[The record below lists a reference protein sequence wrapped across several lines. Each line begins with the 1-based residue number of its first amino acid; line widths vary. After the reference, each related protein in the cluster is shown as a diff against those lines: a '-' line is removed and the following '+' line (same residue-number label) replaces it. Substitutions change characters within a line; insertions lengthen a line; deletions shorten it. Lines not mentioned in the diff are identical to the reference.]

1 MKVLIKVIFL
11 SLFISCTQN
20 YEYENSIEKDIKTL
34 SDDSFEGREAGTQG
48 EKKAA
53 EFIKTRFQEIGLEPK
68 GVDGFFQY
76 FNFNKS
82 SNPHQQSSLNSDSKD
97 KLESLNVIGF
107 IDNKSSSTV
116 VIGAHFDHLGYGNS
130 SSLSTTK
137 EIHNGADDNASGV
150 ALMIDLAKKLSPYG
164 PYSNELNENN
174 YLFIAFGAEELGLL
188 GSNYF
193 NKYPTLE
200 LESINY
206 MFNFDMVGRLNEENS
221 LAVYGTGTSPIFK
234 QTIKSNNTFFK
245 LSENESGQGPSDH
258 TSFYLNDIPV
268 LHFFTGQ
275 HSDYHKPGD
284 DYHLINYD
292 GLNKISKYIL
302 DLILDL
308 NDNGKLKFSKTN
320 DQNSRM
326 SPKFNVTL
334 GVMPDYLFDGEGMK
348 IDGVSADKPA
358 EKGGIKKGDIVIKI
372 NDYSIDDMMSYMET
386 LSKFNKGDKAE
397 VSVLRDAKIVILNI
411 EF

>member
-1 MKVLIKVIFL
+1 MSKILIIDDELEICKQVSLILNKNDFNSTYVTSYEEFINLHKKNFDFDLVLVDLWLKNSSKQGIDIINELKNNYNDLVI
-11 SLFISCTQN
+11 ICTG
-20 YEYENSIEKDIKTL
+20 S
-34 SDDSFEGREAGTQG
+34 QG
-48 EKKAA
+48 EKRAA

-82 SNPHQQSSLNSDSKD
+82 SNPHQQSSLDSDSKD

-107 IDNKSSSTV
+107 IDNKSSNTV

-130 SSLSTTK
+130 SSLSSTK

-245 LSENESGQGPSDH
+245 FTENESGQGPSDH

-308 NDNGKLKFSKTN
+308 NDNGKLKVSKTN

-334 GVMPDYLFDGEGMK
+334 GVMP
-348 IDGVSADKPA
+348 
-358 EKGGIKKGDIVIKI
+358 
-372 NDYSIDDMMSYMET
+372 
-386 LSKFNKGDKAE
+386 
-397 VSVLRDAKIVILNI
+397 
-411 EF
+411 

>member
-1 MKVLIKVIFL
+1 M
-11 SLFISCTQN
+11 
-20 YEYENSIEKDIKTL
+20 
-34 SDDSFEGREAGTQG
+34 
-48 EKKAA
+48 
-53 EFIKTRFQEIGLEPK
+53 
-68 GVDGFFQY
+68 
-76 FNFNKS
+76 
-82 SNPHQQSSLNSDSKD
+82 
-97 KLESLNVIGF
+97 
-107 IDNKSSSTV
+107 
-116 VIGAHFDHLGYGNS
+116 IGAHFDHLGYGNS
-130 SSLSTTK
+130 SSLSTIK

-150 ALMIDLAKKLSPYG
+150 ALMIDLAKKLSPHG
-164 PYSNELNENN
+164 PLSSELNENN

-193 NKYPTLE
+193 NKYPTLD
-200 LESINY
+200 LKSINY
-206 MFNFDMVGRLNEENS
+206 MFNFDMVGRLNKENS

-234 QTIKSNNTFFK
+234 QTIKSNNTIFK
-245 LSENESGQGPSDH
+245 LTENESGQGPSDH

-275 HSDYHKPGD
+275 HSDYHKPED
-284 DYHLINYD
+284 DHHLINYD
-292 GLNKISKYIL
+292 GIDKISKYIL

-308 NDNGKLKFSKTN
+308 NDNGKLKFFKTN
-320 DQNSRM
+320 DQSSRM

-334 GVMPDYLFDGEGMK
+334 GVMPDYLFDGKGMK

-358 EKGGIKKGDIVIKI
+358 EKGGIIKGDIVIKI

-397 VSVLRDAKIVILNI
+397 VSLLRDSKIVKLNI

>member
-1 MKVLIKVIFL
+1 M
-11 SLFISCTQN
+11 
-20 YEYENSIEKDIKTL
+20 
-34 SDDSFEGREAGTQG
+34 
-48 EKKAA
+48 
-53 EFIKTRFQEIGLEPK
+53 
-68 GVDGFFQY
+68 
-76 FNFNKS
+76 
-82 SNPHQQSSLNSDSKD
+82 
-97 KLESLNVIGF
+97 
-107 IDNKSSSTV
+107 
-116 VIGAHFDHLGYGNS
+116 
-130 SSLSTTK
+130 
-137 EIHNGADDNASGV
+137 
-150 ALMIDLAKKLSPYG
+150 
-164 PYSNELNENN
+164 
-174 YLFIAFGAEELGLL
+174 
-188 GSNYF
+188 
-193 NKYPTLE
+193 
-200 LESINY
+200 
-206 MFNFDMVGRLNEENS
+206 
-221 LAVYGTGTSPIFK
+221 
-234 QTIKSNNTFFK
+234 
-245 LSENESGQGPSDH
+245 
-258 TSFYLNDIPV
+258 

-275 HSDYHKPGD
+275 HSDYHKPED

-292 GLNKISKYIL
+292 GLNEISKYIL

-397 VSVLRDAKIVILNI
+397 VSVLRDTKIVILNI

>member
-1 MKVLIKVIFL
+1 MKVLVKVIFL
-11 SLFISCTQN
+11 LLFISCAQN
-20 YEYENSIEKDIKTL
+20 FEYENSIEKDIKTL

-48 EKKAA
+48 EKRAA
-53 EFIKTRFQEIGLEPK
+53 EFIKTRFKEIGLKPK

-82 SNPHQQSSLNSDSKD
+82 SNPHQKSSLDSDSKD
-97 KLESLNVIGF
+97 QLESLNVIGF
-107 IDNKSSSTV
+107 IDNKSLNTV
-116 VIGAHFDHLGYGNS
+116 VIGAHFDHLGFGNS

-193 NKYPTLE
+193 NKNPTLE

-206 MFNFDMVGRLNEENS
+206 MFNFDMVGRLNDKNS
-221 LAVYGTGTSPIFK
+221 LAIYGTGTSPIFK
-234 QTIKSNNTFFK
+234 QTIKSNNTIFK
-245 LSENESGQGPSDH
+245 LTENESGQGPSDH

-397 VSVLRDAKIVILNI
+397 VSVLRDTKIIILNI